1 VARWA
6 EFSRC
11 LISVKTR
18 YNSGL
23 LRAGDG
29 RGAVTLTK
37 LSLSN
42 PVAVVVACIL
52 VAIFGVL
59 SLTRLPIQMT
69 PEIAR
74 PEITVMT
81 PWRASAPNE
90 IESEII
96 EPQEDVLRSIPGLLK
111 MASSANYGNGY
122 INLQFAIG
130 SDMNRALIEV
140 MNRLNQVPRYP
151 VDADEPVISLGGED
165 FDKVIA
171 WWAITAKP
179 GNTRPVESYQDL
191 IEDTVITQ
199 LERVPGVSRVGSFGG
214 RQHEVRITFDPFK
227 AANIGLDLTG
237 VARQLGNN
245 ADVSAGLNE
254 VGRREY
260 TLRFS
265 GRYDVES
272 LGDLVL
278 EWRDGRPVL
287 LRDVARV
294 EMAMVDATNV
304 LHQNGGPSIALF
316 AIPES
321 GTNVYE
327 VMDGLKAAV
336 ADLAANELERAG
348 LQIFQ
353 DADDTVYISDS
364 VGMVRNNLLLG
375 VTLAVVVLW
384 WFLRKFRATLIVA
397 LSIPLCLL
405 MAFMVLDFGGRSLNI
420 ISLAGLAFATGMVLD
435 AAIVVLEN
443 IFRQREAGLGG
454 NEASMRGVS
463 QVWGALLASTA
474 TTVAIFMPVVFLQN
488 EAGQL
493 FSDLA
498 ITISAAVVA
507 SLLVAVTVLPTAAAN
522 WIKGE
527 AIDDHH
533 RHWWRWVTSHIM
545 TWTDTPRRRWTWVAV
560 LTVVPAAVA
569 LALLPSADYLP
580 EGKKNFVMGFMV
592 TPPGMGTQTAGEE
605 LVDVIDQR
613 LLPYLRGE
621 KEPQIRSYFLGTAK
635 SWGTF
640 MGGEA
645 VEDDDVEEL
654 IRVFNQEIMRG
665 FPDMF
670 GFAGRDPIFGGS
682 RGGRKI
688 DIDLS
693 ADSFESLLG
702 AGRAGFF
709 AVMQA
714 LPDANVRPIPE
725 LELAEPELRLIPD
738 DRKIAEVGWTRADV
752 ATVVRAMG
760 DGAFLGEYFD
770 GRRRFNVVVRAESWY
785 SPEELA
791 ALPVATASGDVLTIG
806 ELTRVTRTAGPAK
819 IRRIDR
825 KRTLTLEVTPP
836 PTMAMEEALDIIRAQ
851 VAPAIQALMPED
863 GTVRYRGTAEAL
875 DEALT
880 SMAGSFLLAVVIL
893 YLLISALFRSFRDSL
908 LVITTIPMAT
918 VGGVIALR
926 VVDLALGASGGQQ
939 MDLLTM
945 IGFIILLGLVVNNAI
960 LLVYRARD
968 AEREGMSRR
977 DAVESA
983 VRLRLRPI
991 LMSTTTSVFG
1001 MLPLMLMPGAGTELY
1016 RGMASVIV
1024 GGMLV
1029 STLFTLILLP
1039 SLLRMNEEYKPA
1051 TNLVPEAA

>member
-1 VARWA
+1 M
-6 EFSRC
+6 
-11 LISVKTR
+11 
-18 YNSGL
+18 
-23 LRAGDG
+23 
-29 RGAVTLTK
+29 TLTR

-52 VAIFGVL
+52 IAIFGVI
-59 SLTRLPIQMT
+59 SLTRLPIQLT
-69 PEIAR
+69 PEISR
-74 PEITVMT
+74 PEISVWTS
-81 PWRASAPNE
+81 WRASAPNE

-96 EPQEDVLRSIPGLLK
+96 EPQEDVLRSIPGLEQ
-111 MASSANYGNGY
+111 MQSSASYGSGS
-122 INLQFAIG
+122 INLQFSIG
-130 SDMNRALIEV
+130 TDMNRALIEV
-140 MNRLNQVPRYP
+140 LNRLNQVPRYP
-151 VDADEPVISLGGED
+151 VDADEPVLSVGGSD
-165 FDKVIA
+165 FDKIFA
-171 WWAITAKP
+171 WWAIVARE
-179 GNTRPVESYQDL
+179 GNPRAVESYQDFVD
-191 IEDTVITQ
+191 ETVITR

-227 AANIGLDLTG
+227 AANIGLDLTEI
-237 VARQLGNN
+237 ATQLGSN

-265 GRYDVES
+265 GKYDVQS

-278 EWRDGRPVL
+278 DWRDGRPIL
-287 LRDVARV
+287 LRDIARIDL
-294 EMAMVDATNV
+294 AMVDSTNV
-304 LHQNGGPSIALF
+304 LHQNGGSSIAIF
-316 AIPES
+316 VIPES
-321 GTNVYE
+321 GVNVYE
-327 VMDGLKAAV
+327 VMGDLKAV
-336 ADLAANELERAG
+336 VEDLQANELAQAG
-348 LQIFQ
+348 LEMFQ
-353 DADDTVYISDS
+353 DSDDTVYISAS

-375 VTLAVVVLW
+375 VSLAVVVLW
-384 WFLRKFRATLIVA
+384 WFLRKFRATVIVA
-397 LSIPLCLL
+397 LSIPMCLL
-405 MAFMVLDFGGRSLNI
+405 ISFMVLDYGGRTLNI

-443 IFRQREAGLGG
+443 IFRQREAGLDGD
-454 NEASMRGVS
+454 EASLRGVT

-474 TTVAIFMPVVFLQN
+474 TTVAIFMPVIFLQN

-498 ITISAAVVA
+498 ITISAAIAA
-507 SLLVAVTVLPTAAAN
+507 SLLVAVTVLPTAASN

-533 RHWWRWVTSHIM
+533 KSWWRWITSHIM
-545 TWTDTPRRRWTWVAV
+545 SWTDSPQKRWTWVGG
-560 LTVVPAAVA
+560 LTVLPVAVA
-569 LALLPSADYLP
+569 LLLVPPADYLP
-580 EGKKNFVMGFMV
+580 EGKKNFIMGFMV
-592 TPPGMGTQTAGEE
+592 TPPGMGTQTAADE
-605 LVDVIDQR
+605 LVKVIDER
-613 LLPYLRGE
+613 LMPHLTGE
-621 KEPQIRSYFLGTAK
+621 KQPQISSYFLGTAK
-635 SWGTF
+635 AWGTF
-640 MGGEA
+640 IGGEA
-645 VEDDDVEEL
+645 VNDDEVEEL
-654 IRVFNQEIMRG
+654 VRVFNQEIMAG
-665 FPDMF
+665 FPDTF
-670 GFAGRDPIFGGS
+670 GFAGRDPLFGGS

-693 ADSFESLLG
+693 ADSFESLLK
-702 AGRAGFF
+702 AGQAGFF

-714 LPDANVRPIPE
+714 LPEANIRPVPG

-738 DRKIAEVGWTRADV
+738 DRKIAEVGWNRSRMAMI
-752 ATVVRAMG
+752 VRAMG

-770 GRRRFNVVVRAESWY
+770 GSKRYNVVMRAENWY

-791 ALPVATASGDVLTIG
+791 ALPVATARGGVQSIG
-806 ELTRVTRTAGPAK
+806 ELTRVTRTAGPSN

-836 PTMAMEEALDIIRAQ
+836 SELAMEEALDIVKTQ
-851 VAPAIQALMPED
+851 VAPAIMANMPEG

-880 SMAGSFLLAVVIL
+880 SMAGSFVLAVVIL

-908 LVITTIPMAT
+908 LVILTIPMAT
-918 VGGVIALR
+918 VGGIVALR
-926 VVDLALGASGGQQ
+926 TVDLALFASGGQQ

-945 IGFIILLGLVVNNAI
+945 IGFVILLGLVVNNAI

-991 LMSTTTSVFG
+991 LMSTTTSIFG

-1016 RGMASVIV
+1016 RGMATVIV

-1039 SLLRMNEEYKPA
+1039 SLLRMHEELKPA
-1051 TNLVPEAA
+1051 ANLAPEAA

>member
-1 VARWA
+1 M
-6 EFSRC
+6 
-11 LISVKTR
+11 
-18 YNSGL
+18 
-23 LRAGDG
+23 
-29 RGAVTLTK
+29 TLTK
-37 LSLSN
+37 ISLSN

-52 VAIFGVL
+52 IGIFGVL

-69 PEIAR
+69 PDIAR
-74 PEITVMT
+74 PEISIWTE
-81 PWRASAPNE
+81 WRASAPNE

-96 EPQEDVLRSIPGLLK
+96 EPQERVLRSIPGLLR
-111 MASSANYGNGY
+111 MQSTAQFGRAI
-122 INLQFAIG
+122 INLQFVIG

-151 VDADEPVISLGGED
+151 VDALEPVISLGGED

-171 WWAITAKP
+171 WFAITARQ
-179 GNTRPVESYQDL
+179 GNPRPIESYQDF
-191 IEDTVITQ
+191 IDDTVITRI
-199 LERVPGVSRVGSFGG
+199 ERVPGVSRVGSFGG
-214 RQHEVRITFDPFK
+214 RKHEVRITFDPFK
-227 AANIGLDLTG
+227 AANIGLDLTEI
-237 VARQLGNN
+237 ALQLGEN

-265 GRYDVES
+265 GKYDVSS
-272 LGDLVL
+272 LGELVL
-278 EWRDGRPVL
+278 EWREGKPVL

-294 EMAMVDATNV
+294 EMTMVDATNI
-304 LHQNGGPSIALF
+304 LHQNGGPSVAIYV
-316 AIPES
+316 IPES
-321 GTNVYE
+321 GVNVYE
-327 VMDGLKAAV
+327 IMSDLKATV
-336 ADLAANELERAG
+336 ADLRENELDWNN
-348 LQIFQ
+348 LDISQ
-353 DADDTVYISDS
+353 DSDDTIYISAS

-375 VTLAVVVLW
+375 VSLAIVVLW

-397 LSIPLCLL
+397 LAIPLCLL
-405 MAFMVLDFGGRSLNI
+405 MAFMVLDFTGRTLNI

-443 IFRQREAGLGG
+443 IFRQREAGLSG

-474 TTVAIFMPVVFLQN
+474 TTVAIFMPVIFLQN

-498 ITISAAVVA
+498 VTISAAVVA

-522 WIKGE
+522 WVKGE

-533 RHWWRWVTSHIM
+533 RSWWHWVTSHIM
-545 TWTDTPRRRWTWVAV
+545 SWTSTPRKRWSWVGI
-560 LTVVPAAVA
+560 LTLTPVA
-569 LALLPSADYLP
+569 LALFLVPPADYLP
-580 EGKKNFVMGFMV
+580 EGKKNFVMGFMI
-592 TPPGMGTQTAGEE
+592 TAPGMGMDTAAEE
-605 LVDVIDQR
+605 LVDVIDAR
-613 LLPYLRGE
+613 LAPYLSGE
-621 KEPQIRSYFLGTAK
+621 KTPQIKSYFLGTAK
-635 SWGTF
+635 GWGSF
-640 MGGEA
+640 IGGEA
-645 VEDDDVEEL
+645 MHDEDVDEL
-654 IRVFNQEIMRG
+654 IGIFNREIVAG
-665 FPDMF
+665 FPDTF
-670 GFAGRDPIFGGS
+670 GFVGRDPIFGGS

-693 ADSFESLLG
+693 ADSFDSLLA
-702 AGRAGFF
+702 AGRTGFYT
-709 AVMQA
+709 VMQA
-714 LPDANVRPIPE
+714 LPEANVRPVPG
-725 LELAEPELRLIPD
+725 LELAEPEIRLIPN
-738 DRKIAEVGWTRADV
+738 DRKIAEVGWNRSRM

-770 GRRRFNVVVRAESWY
+770 GTRRYYVVMRAENWY
-785 SPEELA
+785 SPEELG
-791 ALPVATASGDVLTIG
+791 ALPVATANGDVLALG
-806 ELTRVTRTAGPAK
+806 ELASVTRTAGPSN

-836 PTMAMEEALDIIRAQ
+836 PDMAMEEALNIIKQQ
-851 VAPAIQALMPED
+851 VAPSILESMPEG

-880 SMAGSFLLAVVIL
+880 SMTGSFILAVVIL

-908 LVITTIPMAT
+908 LVVLTLPMAT
-918 VGGVIALR
+918 IGGVVSLR
-926 VVDLALGASGGQQ
+926 LVDLALFASGGQQ

-945 IGFIILLGLVVNNAI
+945 IGFVILLGLVVNNAI

-991 LMSTTTSVFG
+991 LMSTTTSIFG

-1016 RGMASVIV
+1016 RGMAAVIV

-1029 STLFTLILLP
+1029 STVFTLILLP
-1039 SLLRMNEEYKPA
+1039 SLLRMNEELKPA
-1051 TNLVPEAA
+1051 SKLVPELA

>member
-1 VARWA
+1 MLPGPKDRH
-6 EFSRC
+6 E
-11 LISVKTR
+11 LT
-18 YNSGL
+18 
-23 LRAGDG
+23 
-29 RGAVTLTK
+29 VTLTK
-37 LSLSN
+37 ISLSN

-52 VAIFGVL
+52 LAIFGIL

-69 PEIAR
+69 PDIAR
-74 PEITVMT
+74 PEISIYTQ
-81 PWRASAPNE
+81 WRASAPNE

-96 EPQEDVLRSIPGLLK
+96 EPQERVLRSIPGLLK
-111 MASSANYGNGY
+111 MQSSANYGQSS
-122 INLQFAIG
+122 INLQFVIG
-130 SDMNRALIEV
+130 TDMNRALIEV

-151 VDADEPVISLGGED
+151 VDALEPVISLGGEN

-171 WWAITAKP
+171 WFAITARP
-179 GNTRPVESYQDL
+179 GNSTPIESYQDF
-191 IEDTVITQ
+191 IEDTVITRI
-199 LERVPGVSRVGSFGG
+199 ERVPGISQVGSFGG
-214 RQHEVRITFDPFK
+214 RKHEVRITFDPFK
-227 AANIGLDLTG
+227 AANIGLDLTEI
-237 VARQLGNN
+237 ASQLGEN
-245 ADVSAGLNE
+245 ADISAGLNE

-265 GRYDVES
+265 GKYDVSS

-278 EWRDGRPVL
+278 EWREGKPVL

-294 EMAMVDATNV
+294 EMAMVDATNI
-304 LHQNGGPSIALF
+304 LHQNGGPSVAIYV
-316 AIPES
+316 IPES
-321 GTNVYE
+321 GVNVYE
-327 VMDGLKAAV
+327 IMTDLKATV
-336 ADLAANELERAG
+336 ADLRENELDRNN
-348 LQIFQ
+348 LDITQ
-353 DADDTVYISDS
+353 DSDDTVYISAS

-375 VTLAVVVLW
+375 VSLAIVVLW

-397 LSIPLCLL
+397 LAIPLCLL
-405 MAFMVLDFGGRSLNI
+405 MAFMVLDAAGRTLNI

-443 IFRQREAGLGG
+443 IFRQREAGLSGD
-454 NEASMRGVS
+454 EASMRGVT

-474 TTVAIFMPVVFLQN
+474 TTVAIFMPVIFLQN

-498 ITISAAVVA
+498 VTISAAVVA

-522 WIKGE
+522 WVKGE

-533 RHWWRWVTSHIM
+533 RSWWHWVTSHIM
-545 TWTDTPRRRWTWVAV
+545 SWTGTPRKRWSWVGI
-560 LTVVPAAVA
+560 LT
-569 LALLPSADYLP
+569 LLPVVLAIFLLPPADYLP
-580 EGKKNFVMGFMV
+580 EGKKNFIMGFMI
-592 TPPGMGTQTAGEE
+592 TAPGMGMETAGEE
-605 LVDVIDQR
+605 LVDVIDGR
-613 LLPYLRGE
+613 LAPYLSGE
-621 KEPQIRSYFLGTAK
+621 KQPQIKSYFLGTAK
-635 SWGTF
+635 GWGSF
-640 MGGEA
+640 IGGEA
-645 VEDDDVEEL
+645 LRDEDVDEV
-654 IRVFNQEIMRG
+654 IGVFNREIMAG
-665 FPDMF
+665 FPDTF

-693 ADSFESLLG
+693 ADSFDSLLA
-702 AGRAGFF
+702 AGRAGFYT
-709 AVMQA
+709 VMQA
-714 LPDANVRPIPE
+714 LPDANVRPVPG
-725 LELAEPELRLIPD
+725 LELAEPEIRLIPN
-738 DRKIAEVGWTRADV
+738 DRKIAEVGWNRGRLG
-752 ATVVRAMG
+752 TVVRAMG

-770 GRRRFNVVVRAESWY
+770 GTRRYYVVMRAQNWY

-791 ALPVATASGDVLTIG
+791 ALPVATANGDVLALG
-806 ELTRVTRTAGPAK
+806 ELATVTRTAGPSN

-836 PTMAMEEALDIIRAQ
+836 PDMAMEEALGIIQQQ
-851 VAPAIQALMPED
+851 VAPTILESMPEG

-880 SMAGSFLLAVVIL
+880 SMAGSFILAVVIL

-908 LVITTIPMAT
+908 LVALTLPMAT
-918 VGGVIALR
+918 VGGVISLR
-926 VVDLALGASGGQQ
+926 LVDLALISGGGQQ

-945 IGFIILLGLVVNNAI
+945 IGFVILLGLVVNNAI

-991 LMSTTTSVFG
+991 LMSTTTSIFG

-1024 GGMLV
+1024 GGMLI
-1029 STLFTLILLP
+1029 STVFTLILLP
-1039 SLLRMNEEYKPA
+1039 SLLRMNEELKPA
-1051 TNLVPEAA
+1051 SRLLPELA

>member
-1 VARWA
+1 
-6 EFSRC
+6 
-11 LISVKTR
+11 
-18 YNSGL
+18 
-23 LRAGDG
+23 
-29 RGAVTLTK
+29 VTLTK

-52 VAIFGVL
+52 IAIFGVL
-59 SLTRLPIQMT
+59 SLTRLPIQMS
-69 PEIAR
+69 PDISR
-74 PEITVMT
+74 PEISIMT

-96 EPQEDVLRSIPGLLK
+96 EPQEDVLRSIPGLVR
-111 MASSANYGNGY
+111 MQSSANYGLSFV
-122 INLQFAIG
+122 NLQFGIG
-130 SDMNRALIEV
+130 TEMNRALIEV

-151 VDADEPVISLGGED
+151 VDATEPIITVGGED
-165 FDKVIA
+165 FDNLIA
-171 WWAITAKP
+171 WWAITPKP
-179 GNTRPVESYQDL
+179 GNPRPIESYQDF
-191 IEDTVITQ
+191 IDHTVITR
-199 LERVPGVSRVGSFGG
+199 LERVSGVSKVDSFGG
-214 RQHEVRITFDPFK
+214 RKHEVRITFDPFK
-227 AANIGLDLTG
+227 AANIGLDLTNI
-237 VARQLGNN
+237 ASQLGSNS
-245 ADVSAGLNE
+245 DVSAGLNE

-260 TLRFS
+260 TLRFNGKYEVS
-265 GRYDVES
+265 D
-272 LGDLVL
+272 LGELIL
-278 EWRDGRPVL
+278 EWRDGKPIF

-294 EMAMVDATNV
+294 EMALVDATNI
-304 LHQNGGPSIALF
+304 LHQNGSASIAIN
-316 AIPES
+316 AMPEA
-321 GTNVYE
+321 GVNVYE
-327 VMDGLKAAV
+327 IMASLKAAV

-348 LQIFQ
+348 LDIMQ
-353 DADDTVYISDS
+353 DYDETGYISAS

-375 VTLAVVVLW
+375 ISLAIVVLW

-397 LSIPLCLL
+397 LSIPFCLL
-405 MAFMVLDFGGRSLNI
+405 ISFMVIDFSGRSLNI

-435 AAIVVLEN
+435 GAIVVLEN
-443 IFRQREAGLGG
+443 IFRQREAGLEG
-454 NEASMRGVS
+454 NEASLRGVT

-474 TTVAIFMPVVFLQN
+474 TTVAIFMPVIFLQN

-498 ITISAAVVA
+498 VTISAAVVA

-533 RHWWRWVTSHIM
+533 KSWWHWVTSHIM
-545 TWTDTPRRRWTWVAV
+545 SWTETPRKRWTWIAA
-560 LTVVPAAVA
+560 LTITPLFA
-569 LALLPSADYLP
+569 ALLLIPAADYLP
-580 EGKKNFVMGFMV
+580 EGKKNFIMGFIV
-592 TPPGMGTQTAGEE
+592 TPPGQGTQTAGSE
-605 LVDVIDQR
+605 LVEIVDSR
-613 LLPYLRGE
+613 LAPYLSGE
-621 KEPQIRSYFLGTAK
+621 KQPQMRSYFLGSAK
-635 SWGTF
+635 EWGGF
-640 MGGEA
+640 FGGEM
-645 VEDDDVEEL
+645 VHDEDVDEM
-654 IRVFNQEIMRG
+654 IRVFNQEIMAG
-665 FPDMF
+665 FPDTF
-670 GFAGRDPIFGGS
+670 AFAGRDPVFGGH
-682 RGGRKI
+682 RGGRNI

-693 ADSFESLLG
+693 ADSFASLLD

-709 AVMQA
+709 AVMEA
-714 LPDANVRPIPE
+714 LPEANIQPVPG
-725 LELAEPELRLIPD
+725 LELAEPELRLVPN
-738 DRKIAEVGWTRADV
+738 DRKIAEVGWNRSRM

-770 GRRRFNVVVRAESWY
+770 GNRRYNVIMRAENWY
-785 SPEELA
+785 SPEELGA
-791 ALPVATASGDVLTIG
+791 IPVATANGDVLSIG
-806 ELTRVTRTAGPAK
+806 ELARVTRTSGPSK

-825 KRTLTLEVTPP
+825 KRTLTLNVTPP
-836 PTMAMEEALDIIRAQ
+836 PTMAMEDALDIIKEQ
-851 VAPAIQALMPED
+851 VAPVILEKMPED
-863 GTVRYRGTAEAL
+863 GTVKYRGTAEAL

-880 SMAGSFLLAVVIL
+880 SMTGSFILATVIL

-908 LVITTIPMAT
+908 LVIMTLPMAT
-918 VGGVIALR
+918 VGGILSLR
-926 VVDLALGASGGQQ
+926 LVDLALFSSGGQQ

-991 LMSTTTSVFG
+991 LMSTTTSIFG

-1039 SLLRMNEEYKPA
+1039 SLLRMNEELKPA
-1051 TNLVPEAA
+1051 ANLLAEPA

>member
-1 VARWA
+1 M
-6 EFSRC
+6 
-11 LISVKTR
+11 
-18 YNSGL
+18 
-23 LRAGDG
+23 
-29 RGAVTLTK
+29 TLTK

-42 PVAVVVACIL
+42 PVAVVVGCIL
-52 VAIFGVL
+52 IAIFGML
-59 SLTRLPIQMT
+59 SLFRLPIQMT
-69 PEIAR
+69 PEISR
-74 PEITVMT
+74 PEITVWT
-81 PWRASAPNE
+81 GWRASAPNE

-111 MASSANYGNGY
+111 MQSSASYGTGY

-130 SDMNRALIEV
+130 TDMNRALIEV
-140 MNRLNQVPRYP
+140 MSRLNQVPRYP
-151 VDADEPVISLGGED
+151 VDATEPVIRVGTESMER
-165 FDKVIA
+165 VIA
-171 WWAITAKP
+171 WFAILATP
-179 GNTRPVESYQDL
+179 ENPRPIESYQDFVD
-191 IEDTVITQ
+191 EVVVTR

-227 AANIGLDLTG
+227 AANIGLDLTS
-237 VARQLGNN
+237 VSQRLGSN

-265 GRYDVES
+265 GKYDVSS

-278 EWRDGRPVL
+278 EWREGRPVF
-287 LRDVARV
+287 LRDVAHV

-304 LHQNGGPSIALF
+304 LHQNGGPSMAVNVT
-316 AIPES
+316 PES
-321 GTNVYE
+321 GVNVYE
-327 VMDGLKAAV
+327 VMDGVKAVV
-336 ADLAANELERAG
+336 ADLAANELQRNG
-348 LQIFQ
+348 LVMIQQ
-353 DADDTVYISDS
+353 SDRTTYISS
-364 VGMVRNNLLLG
+364 SIGMVRNNLILG
-375 VTLAVVVLW
+375 VSLAVVVLW
-384 WFLRKFRATLIVA
+384 WFLRKWRATIIVA
-397 LSIPLCLL
+397 LSIPLGLL
-405 MAFMVLDFGGRSLNI
+405 ASFGVLDFAGRTLNI

-474 TTVAIFMPVVFLQN
+474 TTVAIFMPVIFLEN

-533 RHWWRWVTSHIM
+533 RNWWRWVTRHIM
-545 TWTDTPRRRWTWVAV
+545 TWTDSPRQRWTWVAT
-560 LTVVPAAVA
+560 LTLTPFLIVA
-569 LALLPSADYLP
+569 LLLPPADYLP
-580 EGKKNFVMGFMV
+580 EGKQNFFMGFMV
-592 TPPGMGTQTAGEE
+592 TPPGMGTQTTNDE
-605 LVDVIDQR
+605 LVSVIDKR
-613 LLPYLRGE
+613 LEPYLKGE
-621 KEPQIRSYFLGTAK
+621 RTPALDMCFVGSAK
-635 SWGTF
+635 GWGTF
-640 MGGEA
+640 IGGSA
-645 VEDDDVEEL
+645 VNGDEL
-654 IRVFNQEIMRG
+654 GELMQVFNREVMSG
-665 FPDMF
+665 FPDTF
-670 GFAGRDPIFGGS
+670 GFVQRSSIFGGG
-682 RGGRKI
+682 RGGRQI

-693 ADSFESLLG
+693 ADSFESLLD
-702 AGRAGFF
+702 AGRVGFST
-709 AVMQA
+709 VMEA
-714 LPDANVRPIPE
+714 LPEASIRPVPG

-738 DRKIAEVGWTRADV
+738 DRKIAEVGWNRSQV
-752 ATVVRAMG
+752 AMVIRAMG

-770 GRRRFNVVVRAESWY
+770 GSRRYDVVLRAQEWFT
-785 SPEELA
+785 PEELG
-791 ALPVATASGDVLTIG
+791 ALPVATANGSVQTLG
-806 ELTRVTRTAGPAK
+806 ELTRVTRTAGPSN

-825 KRTLTLEVTPP
+825 KRTLTLQVTPP
-836 PTMAMEEALDIIRAQ
+836 PAMALEEALGVIQEQ
-851 VAPAIQALMPED
+851 VAPVILANMPE
-863 GTVRYRGTAEAL
+863 GGIVKYRGTAEAL

-880 SMAGSFLLAVVIL
+880 SMTGSFILAVVIL

-908 LVITTIPMAT
+908 LVILTIPMAT
-918 VGGVIALR
+918 VGGIVALR
-926 VVDLALGASGGQQ
+926 VIDFALPGGQQ

-945 IGFIILLGLVVNNAI
+945 IGFVILLGLVVNNAI

-968 AEREGMSRR
+968 AEREGMARR

-991 LMSTTTSVFG
+991 LMSTMTSIFG

-1029 STLFTLILLP
+1029 SALFTLILLP
-1039 SLLRMNEEYKPA
+1039 SLLRMQEESVPA
-1051 TNLVPEAA
+1051 AELVPGTA

>member
-1 VARWA
+1 M
-6 EFSRC
+6 
-11 LISVKTR
+11 
-18 YNSGL
+18 
-23 LRAGDG
+23 
-29 RGAVTLTK
+29 TLTK
-37 LSLSN
+37 ISLSN

-52 VAIFGVL
+52 VAIFGIL
-59 SLTRLPIQMT
+59 SLDRLPIQMT
-69 PEIAR
+69 PDIAR
-74 PEITVMT
+74 PEISIWTE
-81 PWRASAPNE
+81 WRASAPNE
-90 IESEII
+90 IESEIV
-96 EPQEDVLRSIPGLLK
+96 EPQERVLRSIPGLLK
-111 MASSANYGNGY
+111 MQSSANYGRST
-122 INLQFAIG
+122 INLQFVIG

-151 VDADEPVISLGGED
+151 VDALEPVISLGGMD

-171 WWAITAKP
+171 WFALTARP
-179 GNTRPVESYQDL
+179 GNPRPIESYQDF
-191 IEDTVITQ
+191 IEDNVITR
-199 LERVPGVSRVGSFGG
+199 LERVPGVSQVGSFGG
-214 RQHEVRITFDPFK
+214 RKHEVRITFDPFK
-227 AANIGLDLTG
+227 AANIGLDLTEI
-237 VARQLGNN
+237 ASQLGEN

-265 GRYDVES
+265 GKYDVS
-272 LGDLVL
+272 TLGDLVL
-278 EWRDGRPVL
+278 EWREGKPVL

-294 EMAMVDATNV
+294 EMHMVDSTNV
-304 LHQNGGPSIALF
+304 LHQNGGPSV
-316 AIPES
+316 AIFVMPES
-321 GTNVYE
+321 GVNVYE
-327 VMDGLKAAV
+327 IMSDLKATV
-336 ADLAANELERAG
+336 ADLSENELDWNG
-348 LQIFQ
+348 LEMVQVS
-353 DADDTVYISDS
+353 DDTVYISAS

-375 VTLAVVVLW
+375 VSLAIAVLW

-405 MAFMVLDFGGRSLNI
+405 MAFIVLDFTGRTLNI

-443 IFRQREAGLGG
+443 IFRQREAGILG
-454 NEASMRGVS
+454 NEASMKGVS

-474 TTVAIFMPVVFLQN
+474 TTVAIFMPVIFLQN

-498 ITISAAVVA
+498 VTISAAVVA

-522 WIKGE
+522 WVKGE

-533 RHWWRWVTSHIM
+533 RSWWHWVTRHIM
-545 TWTDTPRRRWTWVAV
+545 TWTGSPRRRWTWVATLTLAPV
-560 LTVVPAAVA
+560 LLVLFLVP
-569 LALLPSADYLP
+569 PADYLP
-580 EGKKNFVMGFMV
+580 EGKKNFVMGFMI
-592 TPPGMGTQTAGEE
+592 TAPGMGMETASEE
-605 LVDVIDQR
+605 LVGVIDSR
-613 LLPYLRGE
+613 LAPYLSGE
-621 KEPQIRSYFLGTAK
+621 KSPQVKSYFLGTAK
-635 SWGTF
+635 GWGSF
-640 MGGEA
+640 IGGEA
-645 VEDDDVEEL
+645 VHDDEVDDL
-654 IRVFNQEIMRG
+654 IRLFNREIMAG
-665 FPDMF
+665 FPDTL

-693 ADSFESLLG
+693 ADSFDSLLA
-702 AGRAGFF
+702 AGRAGFYT
-709 AVMQA
+709 VMQA
-714 LPDANVRPIPE
+714 LPEANVRPVPG
-725 LELAEPELRLIPD
+725 LELAEPEIRLVPN
-738 DRKIAEVGWTRADV
+738 DRKIAEVGWNRSRM

-770 GRRRFNVVVRAESWY
+770 GTRRYNVVMRAENWY
-785 SPEELA
+785 SPEELG
-791 ALPVATASGDVLTIG
+791 ALPVATANGDVLAIG
-806 ELTRVTRTAGPAK
+806 ELTSVTRTAGPSD

-836 PTMAMEEALDIIRAQ
+836 PDMAMEEALDIIKRQ
-851 VAPAIQALMPED
+851 VAPVIMESMPEG

-880 SMAGSFLLAVVIL
+880 SMTGSFILAVVIL

-908 LVITTIPMAT
+908 LVVMTIPMAT
-918 VGGVIALR
+918 IGGVLSLR
-926 VVDLALGASGGQQ
+926 LVDLALLGSGGQQ

-945 IGFIILLGLVVNNAI
+945 IGFVILLGLVVNNAI

-991 LMSTTTSVFG
+991 LMSTTTSIFG

-1016 RGMASVIV
+1016 RGMAAVIV

-1029 STLFTLILLP
+1029 STVFTLILLP
-1039 SLLRMNEEYKPA
+1039 SLLRMNEELKPA
-1051 TNLVPEAA
+1051 SKLIPELA